1 MEVIL
6 KQDVDKLGMENELV
20 KVRPGY
26 ARNFLLPR
34 GLAVVV
40 TEGSR
45 KQLAEREKQSGRREE
60 QLLKQLG
67 TVQEKLK
74 NTTLR
79 IGAKSGTSGKIFGS
93 VTTHMITDAIKKQL
107 NIVIDRKKVTLP
119 EDVSNLGNY
128 TAHINLHKDVAVDVP
143 FEVVSE

>member
-6 KQDVDKLGMENELV
+6 KQDVDKLGQENELV

-26 ARNFLLPR
+26 ARNFLIPR

-45 KQLAEREKQSGRREE
+45 KQLAEREKQAGRREE

-67 TVQEKLK
+67 SVQDKLK

-128 TAHINLHKDVAVDVP
+128 TAHIVLHKDVAVDVP

>member
-6 KQDVDKLGMENELV
+6 TQDVEKLGQENELV
-20 KVRPGY
+20 KVRPGF

-34 GLAVVV
+34 GMAVVA

-60 QLLKQLG
+60 QLLKQIG

-74 NTTLR
+74 STSLR

-93 VTTHMITDAIKKQL
+93 VTTHMISDAIKKQT
-107 NIVIDRKKVTLP
+107 NIVIDRKKIVLP
-119 EDVSNLGNY
+119 EDVSMLGNY

>member
-6 KQDVDKLGMENELV
+6 TQDVDKLGQENELV
-20 KVRPGY
+20 KVRPGF
-26 ARNFLLPR
+26 ARNFLIPR
-34 GLAVVV
+34 GMAVVADD
-40 TEGSR
+40 GAR
-45 KQLAEREKQSGRREE
+45 KQLVERQKQSGRREE

-67 TVQEKLK
+67 SVQDKLK

-93 VTTHMITDAIKKQL
+93 VTTHMIAEAIKKQT
-107 NIVIDRKKVTLP
+107 NVSIDRKKITLP

-128 TAHINLHKDVAVDVP
+128 TAHVNLHKDVSVDIP

>member
-26 ARNFLLPR
+26 ARNFLIPR
-34 GLAVVV
+34 GLAVLV

-74 NTTLR
+74 NTVLR

-93 VTTHMITDAIKKQL
+93 VTTHMISDAIKKQI
-107 NIVIDRKKVTLP
+107 NVVVDRKKITLP
-119 EDVSNLGNY
+119 EDVSMIGTY
-128 TAHINLHKDVAVDVP
+128 TAHVNLHKEVSVDVA
-143 FEVVSE
+143 FEVIAE

>member
-6 KQDVDKLGMENELV
+6 KQDVDKLGQENELV

-26 ARNFLLPR
+26 ARNFLIPR

-45 KQLAEREKQSGRREE
+45 KQLAEREKQAGRREE
-60 QLLKQLG
+60 QLLKQLNS
-67 TVQEKLK
+67 VQDKLK

-119 EDVSNLGNY
+119 EDVSNLGTY
-128 TAHINLHKDVAVDVP
+128 TAHINLHKEVSVDVP

>member
-6 KQDVDKLGMENELV
+6 KQDVEKLGIENELV

-26 ARNFLLPR
+26 ARNYLLPK
-34 GLAVVV
+34 GLAVMADA
-40 TEGSR
+40 GSR

-60 QLLKQLG
+60 VLLKQLG
-67 TVQEKLK
+67 SVQEKLK
-74 NTTLR
+74 NTTLT

-93 VTTHMITDAIKKQL
+93 VTTHMISNAIKKQL
-107 NIVIDRKKVTLP
+107 NVVIDRKKITLP
-119 EDVSNLGNY
+119 SDVSNLGSY
-128 TAHINLHKDVAVDVP
+128 TAHINLHKDVSVDVP

>member
-1 MEVIL
+1 MDVIL
-6 KQDVDKLGMENELV
+6 KQDVDKLGQENELV

-45 KQLAEREKQSGRREE
+45 KQLAEREKQAGRREE
-60 QLLKQLG
+60 QLLKQLSS
-67 TVQEKLK
+67 VQDKLK

-93 VTTHMITDAIKKQL
+93 VTTHMISDAIKKQL

-119 EDVSNLGNY
+119 EDVSNLGTY
-128 TAHINLHKDVAVDVP
+128 TAHINLHKDVAVDVA